1 MVTDQG
7 KKFGNFEMREFIQ
20 FCWRWNNQ
28 YPTRPLFDGRVPL
41 ASATPAIHVEGIS
54 RVSILIAA
62 RPVFFLTS
70 SNFWCSNKK
79 TFSSEEFSQR
89 HYRNRIRFE
98 SFASSVNSAVLI
110 SEKLEFI
117 RTTLISSNFCLIFYF

>member
-1 MVTDQG
+1 MTSLKQSKDDPASALFLHSNESKWSRIRE
-7 KKFGNFEMREFIQ
+7 KKFGNFEMRGFIQ

-41 ASATPAIHVEGIS
+41 ASATPAILVEGIS

-79 TFSSEEFSQR
+79 TL
-89 HYRNRIRFE
+89 HLC
-98 SFASSVNSAVLI
+98 V
-110 SEKLEFI
+110 
-117 RTTLISSNFCLIFYF
+117 